1 MDPSENQLPCFQSEW
16 LVNCSLIQISVTDL
30 KAIIGAGA
38 AGLIC
43 ARECILEGFGVE
55 IFERSKHPGGTWVL
69 DQVPSYLQ
77 EMNGEVHKTQ
87 KMKFGFCLVYHDGYD
102 EMTKTVHSS
111 MYENLRTNIAR
122 HIMGV
127 SYYPFDD
134 QFHGSQ
140 DPRCFP
146 SRAEVNSESNQKYSS
161 LLHRY

>member
-1 MDPSENQLPCFQSEW
+1 MK
-16 LVNCSLIQISVTDL
+16 CSLIQISAIDL

-43 ARECILEGFGVE
+43 ARECIREGFGVE
-55 IFERSKHPGGTWVL
+55 VFEKSKHPGGTWVV

-77 EMNGEVHKTQ
+77 EMNGEIHKTQ
-87 KMKFGFCLVYHDGYD
+87 KIKFSFPLVYHDGYD
-102 EMTKTVHSS
+102 EMTRTVHSS

-134 QFHGSQ
+134 QFPGSE

-146 SRAEVNSESNQKYSS
+146 SRAEVSTKSKQKYSS
-161 LLHRY
+161 SLNRY